1 MPAVGYGDLFGL
13 SAAMVKGSS
22 LALTQWSPEVM
33 RYAKDAYQWAQY
45 LTFREELGKK
55 KGDTIRVP
63 IYQWLSTYGSAI
75 PAGTTVPM
83 GSQDITS
90 FTVTLEEIGRGL
102 SEEHTVEYYS
112 NIENVRQ
119 LQMTLGDNWANTW
132 DYFCS
137 QLFVNGQW
145 YMSEVAAGSFT
156 QGSGQQGGAAGT
168 LLGTQILNGAMVDRV
183 YDVLRSAKAPKF
195 PDGYYRWLGNAKT
208 LRGLKEDVG
217 RKNFEYY
224 DNAGA
229 GIKAQVI
236 GIYGG
241 FVFVEVEE
249 NTTDGRSE
257 AFGMDCGVQ
266 AFGMPMEIRYEPN
279 YQTDF
284 GRVQAWAYLAIAG
297 TAEAL
302 IDTGTYG
309 LRVYSH
315 EISV

>member
-1 MPAVGYGDLFGL
+1 
-13 SAAMVKGSS
+13 
-22 LALTQWSPEVM
+22 M
-33 RYAKDAYQWAQY
+33 RYAKDQYQFAQY
-45 LTFREELGKK
+45 LEMREELGKG
-55 KGDTIRVP
+55 KGNTIRVP

-75 PAGTTVPM
+75 SAGTTVPM
-83 GSQDITS
+83 GSQDISS
-90 FTVTLEEIGRGL
+90 FDVTLEEIGRGMSL
-102 SEEHTVEYYS
+102 EHAVEYYS
-112 NIENVRQ
+112 NIANVRQ

-132 DYFCS
+132 DRSCS
-137 QLFVNGQW
+137 RIFSQGQF
-145 YMSEVAAGSFT
+145 YLSQVAAGSFT
-156 QGSGQQGGAAGT
+156 HGSGQQGGAAGT
-168 LLGTQILNGAMVDRV
+168 LLGTQILDGATVDRV

-195 PDGYYRWLGNAKT
+195 PDGYYRWIGNSVT
-208 LRGLKEDVG
+208 LRGLKQDVG

-229 GIKAQVI
+229 GIRSQVI

-249 NTTDGRSE
+249 NTTDGLSQ
-257 AFGMDCGVQ
+257 AFGRNCGVQ
-266 AFGMPMEIRYEPN
+266 AFGMPLDIRYEPN

-315 EISV
+315 EITT